1 MVIRRQATEGTAKAR
16 DRRACSRF
24 KLKGDAWFQWETADG
39 RHGEGE
45 GVTRNLARAG
55 TFIET
60 SSTPPVYSKLRVI
73 VTLRGRVSENMTARL
88 CGVGFV
94 RHVRSSEQGVMV
106 GFGAAVPFHTQTADQ
121 AV

>member
-1 MVIRRQATEGTAKAR
+1 MAIKRHATKGMDKAR
-16 DRRACSRF
+16 DRRVCSRF
-24 KLKGDAWFQWETADG
+24 KLKGDAWFQWEAADG

-45 GVTRNLARAG
+45 GVTRNVARAG
-55 TFIET
+55 AFIET

-73 VTLRGRVSENMTARL
+73 VTLRGRVSEKMTARL

-106 GFGAAVPFHTQTADQ
+106 GFGAAVPFHTQSAGQ